1 MIYKKCLILSFLM
14 CSLHAMQLQNS
25 QIASYDEQEL
35 NVNRASEKL
44 WEVLGKFMR
53 QQATEQEVILNN
65 RHYQSAY
72 QEFIKFKS

>member
-1 MIYKKCLILSFLM
+1 MIYKKCLILSFLI
-14 CSLHAMQLQNS
+14 CSLRAMQLQNS

-53 QQATEQEVILNN
+53 LQASEKEVILYN
-65 RHYQSAY
+65 RHYERSY